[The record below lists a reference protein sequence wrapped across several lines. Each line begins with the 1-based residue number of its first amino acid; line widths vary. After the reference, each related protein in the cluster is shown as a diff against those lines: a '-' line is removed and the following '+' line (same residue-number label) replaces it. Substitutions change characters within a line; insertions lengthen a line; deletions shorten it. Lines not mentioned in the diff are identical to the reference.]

1 METIIVKL
9 KMLSSLPLIFV
20 LSNMFTVSCSQTEIA
35 ENIQKRDQQIDVIS
49 NPNYTQ
55 KEGQDMD
62 SVFGLAITVAAD
74 MAITIEVNGVPF
86 TPKEAGNLET
96 LSIPIQG
103 EVLPG
108 KNILDVVIGTA
119 DASPYVPLE
128 SIAVTM
134 PDKSSIDISLQ
145 LDKVTEPE
153 PGKYVT
159 QVEDLEVLTW
169 NPVIKDG
176 KIRLPQKLSLEFT
189 APSYHPLPTWA
200 KAETRS
206 VSELESALTEAHRD
220 IISALKSGDANKVGR
235 MSVIAYQEAATAY
248 PIGGDANTRQESD
261 VAEIKDIISDVA
273 ADIPAFPEPLTC
285 KGYAQNR
292 LFECFAKDGEA
303 PVRIL
308 FPGEDPIY
316 FTFRFSVID
325 GKLRIVR

>member
-1 METIIVKL
+1 
-9 KMLSSLPLIFV
+9 
-20 LSNMFTVSCSQTEIA
+20 MFTVSCSQTEIT

-62 SVFGLAITVAAD
+62 SVFGLAITAAAD

-119 DASPYVPLE
+119 DVSPYVPLE
-128 SIAVTM
+128 SISVTM

-169 NPVIKDG
+169 NPVIQSG

-189 APSYHPLPTWA
+189 APEDHSVPTWA
-200 KAETRS
+200 KAEPRS
-206 VSELESALTEAHRD
+206 VLDLKDALTAAHRD
-220 IISALKSGDANKVGR
+220 IIGALKSGDAEKVGR
-235 MSVIAYQEAATAY
+235 MSLIAYQDAARAY
-248 PIGGDANTRQESD
+248 PIGGDTQTRQDSD
-261 VAEIKDIISDVA
+261 VAEIKDIISDPTA
-273 ADIPAFPEPLTC
+273 KIPDFAEPLEC
-285 KGYAQNR
+285 KSYAQDR
-292 LFECFAKDGEA
+292 LYECFAADGEA

-316 FTFRFSVID
+316 FTFRLSVID